1 VKGEVKTPGARLG
14 SSLWAKR
21 VVNTRSAGQAS
32 ELDALLRERGVF
44 PLSYPC
50 IDIVPPSDPAGL
62 DRALED
68 LSEGRFDW
76 LVFTSANA
84 VRAVADAYSRR
95 TDRRRR
101 SDSLLEMTSGALVR
115 PAVGPDGT
123 RILVAAVGP
132 GTARAVRL
140 GLALEVD
147 LEPGVYEAETLAGEL
162 LSRRPER
169 VLLPLSEQ
177 ARDVLPQAL
186 KTVGVDVATVAAYR
200 TVTGTGGV
208 DLPRLLRHGEVDA
221 VMFTSPSTVDNLAV
235 RLEKEKGEWSDLKGV
250 CIACIGPVTSRAT
263 AEKGL
268 PVQVQPEEHTLR
280 GMVEALETFFREA
293 SSEEGDA
300 RGSRAGGGRAGGGRR

>member
-32 ELDALLRERGVF
+32 ELDALLRERGAL

-84 VRAVADAYSRR
+84 VRAVA
-95 TDRRRR
+95 
-101 SDSLLEMTSGALVR
+101 EALVR

-132 GTARAVRL
+132 GTAHAVRL
-140 GLALEVD
+140 VLALEVD
-147 LEPGVYEAETLAGEL
+147 LEPGVYEAETLAEEL
-162 LSRRPER
+162 LSRRPGR

-177 ARDVLPQAL
+177 AQNVLPQAL
-186 KTVGVDVATVAAYR
+186 KTARVDVTTVAAYR

-235 RLEKEKGEWSDLKGV
+235 RLEREKGEWSDLEGV
-250 CIACIGPVTSRAT
+250 CIACIGPVTSRAA
-263 AEKGL
+263 AERGL

-280 GMVEALETFFREA
+280 GMVEALETFFAEV
-293 SSEEGDA
+293 SPEEGDA
-300 RGSRAGGGRAGGGRR
+300 RGSRAGGSRAGESRR